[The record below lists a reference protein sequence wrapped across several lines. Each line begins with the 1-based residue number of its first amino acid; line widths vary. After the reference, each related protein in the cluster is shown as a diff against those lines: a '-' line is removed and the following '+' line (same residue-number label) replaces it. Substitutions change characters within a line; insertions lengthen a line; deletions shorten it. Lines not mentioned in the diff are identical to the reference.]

1 MLFIVDFRC
10 LWFGGNDE
18 KVEINSLLLLPSQ
31 ILTSDDSLW
40 KALEKFLHFSGE
52 NKVTKNIE
60 NLYKNRFQ

>member
-10 LWFGGNDE
+10 LWVGRNDE
-18 KVEINSLLLLPSQ
+18 KVEINSLLFAAKSV
-31 ILTSDDSLW
+31 LTADDSLW